1 MDYLVQFVNKGG
13 KVDTFDTTLLIFKI
27 RDPKNNYSL
36 HPSSFMQSDSLLK
49 GLGYGAFASMLGDLV
64 TMPVDVTKTRMQLQ
78 GTERIYKNAI
88 DCMVQTAKG
97 EGITALW
104 KGLEPALW
112 RQASYGS
119 LRYGLYSPIKDMLAP
134 GVAKKDLS
142 IGYKILAGG
151 LSGTVAQ
158 MLANPCDLVKVRM
171 MGFKSAPPVEYRWFL
186 TALAQIIKTE
196 GLGGLYRGVGAN
208 MGRASTL
215 AAAEMAS
222 YDSIKP
228 WMREKYQFE
237 EGLPLHASTAM
248 CSGFIAAFVAN
259 PFDVCKSR
267 VMRDDVGKYLGM
279 IDCFKQ
285 TFQKEGI
292 TSFWKGFIPAWA
304 RVGPRVVICFVVME
318 QLRIKF
324 G

>member
-1 MDYLVQFVNKGG
+1 
-13 KVDTFDTTLLIFKI
+13 
-27 RDPKNNYSL
+27 
-36 HPSSFMQSDSLLK
+36 MQSDSLIK
-49 GLGYGAFASMLGDLV
+49 GLGYGAFASMLGDIV

-78 GTERIYKNAI
+78 GTGSSRLYKNAL
-88 DCMVQTAKG
+88 DCAMQTAKG

-119 LRYGLYSPIKDMLAP
+119 LRYGLYSPIKDLLAP
-134 GVAKKDLS
+134 GVPKNELS
-142 IGYKILAGG
+142 LGYKILAGG
-151 LSGTVAQ
+151 ISGTVAQ

-171 MGFKSAPPVEYRWFL
+171 MGFKSKPPKEYRWFA
-186 TALAQIIKTE
+186 TALIDIIKKE
-196 GLGGLYRGVGAN
+196 GVLGLYRGVGAN

-215 AAAEMAS
+215 ASAEMAS

-228 WMREKYQFE
+228 IMKERFQFYD
-237 EGLPLHASTAM
+237 GLPLHASTAM

-267 VMRDDVGKYLGM
+267 VMKDNVGKYNGM
-279 IDCFKQ
+279 IDCFQK
-285 TFQKEGI
+285 TFQQEGI
-292 TSFWKGFIPAWA
+292 SSFWKGFVPAWA
-304 RVGPRVVICFVVME
+304 RVGPRVGICFVVME
-318 QLRIKF
+318 QLRLKF